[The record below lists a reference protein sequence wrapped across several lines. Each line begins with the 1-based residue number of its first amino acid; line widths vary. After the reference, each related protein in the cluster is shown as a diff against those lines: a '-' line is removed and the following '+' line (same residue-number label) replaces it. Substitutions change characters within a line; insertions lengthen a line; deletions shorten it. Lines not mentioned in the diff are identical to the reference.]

1 MWKLFQLSAVFAVMA
16 ANIHFGWTEN
26 GLAAGLVGGV
36 FALFL
41 TGCVVSW
48 QERSARRRLIRRQKL
63 QDNSRAVVA
72 SGSKFLNPTKPL
84 GSAHHQIG
92 KRF

>member
-1 MWKLFQLSAVFAVMA
+1 MWKVFQLSVVFAVMA

-48 QERSARRRLIRRQKL
+48 QEKSARRRLIRRQKL
-63 QDNSRAVVA
+63 QDDPRAVVA
-72 SGSKFLNPTKPL
+72 TGGKLLDAPQPF

>member
-1 MWKLFQLSAVFAVMA
+1 MWKVFQLSAVFAVMA

-48 QERSARRRLIRRQKL
+48 QEKSARRRLIRRQKL
-63 QDNSRAVVA
+63 QDDARAVVTTGGKLLDA
-72 SGSKFLNPTKPL
+72 PQSF